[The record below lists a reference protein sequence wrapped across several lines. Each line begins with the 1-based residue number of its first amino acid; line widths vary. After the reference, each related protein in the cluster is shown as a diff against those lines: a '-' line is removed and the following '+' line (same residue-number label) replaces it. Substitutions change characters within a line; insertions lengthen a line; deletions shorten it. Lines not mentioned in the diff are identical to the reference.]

1 MFARIVTFSLA
12 HRWMVLLGVVTLIA
26 GGGWVVSTIPVDA
39 FPDLTNNQVVIVTE
53 APSMPP
59 VEVEQLVT
67 YPIERTLLGMP
78 KQQQVRSLS
87 KLGISMVTVVFD
99 DDVPTY
105 FARQLVNERLQQA
118 SSSLPA
124 GIQPVLTP
132 PSTAFGELYQYTLT
146 GTGLTPMELKD
157 VQEWEIKPQL
167 RTVPGVSDVNTWGG
181 ETKQYQIKVDP
192 ALLQQYGLTLKDVA
206 ARVAENNTN
215 FGGGYIEHAYEQ
227 YTLRGLGRSANIS
240 DIGNIVLLANQGAP
254 VVLRDIAQIEIGPAP
269 RQGAVLRD
277 GEAIS
282 GMVIMLKGENGK
294 RVIELVKEKLASLHL
309 PAGVELKPF
318 YDQSTVIDGTI
329 HTVEHNLFEGFILV
343 TVVLLLFLGSFRAA
357 MVTASIIPLSL
368 LFSFL
373 GMKFFGISANLMSL
387 GAIDFGMIVDGAV
400 VMIENSVHRM
410 QEHGDEEDV
419 MTSISIAGVEVARP
433 MSFGVAIII
442 AVYLP
447 ILFLEGLEGRMFRPM
462 AITVCAA
469 LLGSLFL
476 ALTVIPVLS
485 SFVFRNGLHGKA
497 KPKQHHV
504 ETRMDRIVKRYMGGL
519 SWVIRHRIAV
529 VAISAVVMI
538 VSLGSL
544 AYIGTEFMPRLDE
557 GSILVETRKLPGISL
572 TDSIQISQRVEATLR
587 SFPEIQDVTTKI
599 GRPDFAT
606 EAMGIN
612 EGDVYVSLTPIK
624 EWKRYHSKEELIDA
638 MDKALSQIPGIN
650 YDFTQP
656 MAMRLDETVSGVK
669 ADLAVKIFGDD
680 FQQLDSLAQQ
690 VLHQVNS
697 VRGAADAQ
705 MEINSGVAELTVNI
719 RRNAL
724 ARYGMNVVD
733 VQQAVEAGASGAI
746 VSQVIEGQRRYTIA
760 LRLPDQYRNDFKS
773 MRSIPL
779 HAPGGEIVTLGQVA
793 DVTVTRGAEKI
804 NREEGQ
810 RRIVVMSNV
819 RGRDLGSFVAEVQQK
834 VGAAVKLPPGYSLS
848 YGGQFENQQ
857 RATHRLLL
865 VIPLAL
871 MIVTGLLYLTFNSIK
886 QAMLILI
893 NVPFAL
899 VGGIAA
905 LWIFHLNLNLSASVG
920 FIALL
925 GVAVLNGVVLVSSI
939 NQLREIGASLHESI
953 LQGAGRRL
961 RPVLMT
967 ALVASL
973 GFVPMAMSTSIGAE
987 IQRPLATVVIGG
999 LISSTLL
1006 TLFLL
1011 PMLYEWFDKVPKPTA
1026 AVPQREI
1033 VKAHLHQVGVTQLT
1047 EQ

>member
-1 MFARIVTFSLA
+1 MFARILTFSLA
-12 HRWMVLLGVVTLIA
+12 HRWTVLLGVLVLIA
-26 GGGWVVSTIPVDA
+26 AGCWVVYTIPVDA

-59 VEVEQLVT
+59 TEVEQLVT
-67 YPIERTLLGMP
+67 YPVERTLMGMP
-78 KQQQVRSLS
+78 KQQEVRSLS
-87 KLGISMVTVVFD
+87 KLGLSMVTVVFD
-99 DDVPTY
+99 DTVPTY
-105 FARQLVNERLQQA
+105 FARQLVNERLQQVVT
-118 SSSLPA
+118 SLPA
-124 GIQPVLTP
+124 GIQPVLSP

-146 GTGLTPMELKD
+146 GSGLSPMELKD

-167 RTVPGVSDVNTWGG
+167 RTIPGVSDVNTWGG

-206 ARVAENNTN
+206 TRVAENNTN

-227 YTLRGLGRSANIS
+227 YTLRGLGRTNSVDDIS
-240 DIGNIVLLANQGAP
+240 NIVLLANQGTP
-254 VVLRDIAQIEIGPAP
+254 VMLHDVAQVTIGPAP
-269 RQGAVLRD
+269 RQGAVLRN

-294 RVIELVKEKLASLHL
+294 HVIELVKQKIASLHL
-309 PAGVELKPF
+309 PAGVTLKPF

-357 MVTASIIPLSL
+357 LVTASIIPLSL

-410 QEHGDEEDV
+410 QEHGEEEV
-419 MTSISIAGVEVARP
+419 PITSIATAGLEVARP
-433 MSFGVAIII
+433 MAFGVGIII

-462 AITVCAA
+462 AITVCTA
-469 LLGSLFL
+469 LLGSLLL
-476 ALTVIPVLS
+476 ALTVIPVFS
-485 SFVFRNGLHGKA
+485 SFVFRKGLRRK
-497 KPKQHHV
+497 KKETNQHWMERLSH
-504 ETRMDRIVKRYMGGL
+504 RYIAGL
-519 SWVIRHRIAV
+519 SWVIRHRIVV
-529 VAISAVVMI
+529 VAAMAVVMI
-538 VSLGSL
+538 ASL
-544 AYIGTEFMPRLDE
+544 ASLAFIGTEFMPRLDE
-557 GSILVETRKLPGISL
+557 GSILVETRKLPGVSL
-572 TDSIQISQRVEATLR
+572 TDSIEISKRVEKTLR
-587 SFPEIQDVTTKI
+587 AFPEIEDVTTKI

-612 EGDVYVSLTPIK
+612 EGDVYVALAPTR
-624 EWKRYHSKEELIDA
+624 EWKRFQSKEELIDA
-638 MDKALSQIPGIN
+638 MDKALARIPGIS

-669 ADLAVKIFGDD
+669 ADLAVKVFGDD

-690 VLHQVNS
+690 VLRQVNA

-705 MEINSGVAELTVNI
+705 MEINSGVAELTVKI
-719 RRNAL
+719 RRDAL
-724 ARYGMNVVD
+724 ARYGLNVLD
-733 VQQAVEAGASGAI
+733 VQQAVEAGASGAV
-746 VSQVIEGQRRYTIA
+746 VSQVIDGQRRYTIA
-760 LRLPDQYRNDFKS
+760 LRLPDQYRSDFAS
-773 MRSIPL
+773 MREIPL
-779 HAPGGEIVTLGQVA
+779 HAPGGEMVTLGQVA
-793 DVTVTRGAEKI
+793 DVDVVRGAEKI
-804 NREEGQ
+804 NREQGQ
-810 RRIVVMSNV
+810 RRVVVMSNV

-834 VGAAVKLPPGYSLS
+834 VNNNVKLPAGYTIT

-857 RATHRLLL
+857 RATRRLLL
-865 VIPLAL
+865 VVPLAL
-871 MIVTGLLYLTFNSIK
+871 AIVCGLLYMTFHSIK
-886 QAMLILI
+886 QAMLILV

-939 NQLREIGASLHESI
+939 NQLIDEGASLHHAV
-953 LQGAGRRL
+953 LQGSGRRL

-973 GFVPMAMSTSIGAE
+973 GFVPMAISTSTGAE
-987 IQRPLATVVIGG
+987 VQRPLATVVIGG

-1011 PMLYEWFDKVPKPTA
+1011 PTFYGWFDRSPKSQDAAHNRDLTA
-1026 AVPQREI
+1026 V
-1033 VKAHLHQVGVTQLT
+1033 
-1047 EQ
+1047 